1 MRRRVTTGG
10 RAVWSDERET
20 GQRREEGRACGEG
33 REVIIN
39 LGEVER
45 ADVCP
50 LFRGLACNTR
60 GTNGET
66 PTSMLGCTQASI
78 EHGAARRRSMGTES

>member
-1 MRRRVTTGG
+1 MEDDDQRLVDEQC
-10 RAVWSDERET
+10 SDEKESGWRED
-20 GQRREEGRACGEG
+20 GRACGEG

-39 LGEVER
+39 LEEVER

-60 GTNGET
+60 RTKRGN
-66 PTSMLGCTQASI
+66 PY
-78 EHGAARRRSMGTES
+78 

>member
-1 MRRRVTTGG
+1 MEDDDQRLVDERC
-10 RAVWSDERET
+10 SDEKGT
-20 GQRREEGRACGEG
+20 GRRREEGRACGEG

-39 LGEVER
+39 LEEVER

-60 GTNGET
+60 RTNGET
-66 PTSMLGCTQASI
+66 PTSTLGCTQASI
-78 EHGAARRRSMGTES
+78 QHGAARP